1 MIIVKDRVLFILNL
15 IEEVRGAAEEVSLAE
30 LFTFFPLSR
39 PKRNLYAALSYAV
52 KNGDVKRVSNGSKD
66 GYRLTFTGK
75 KKLQKDFPLVS
86 FRKRE
91 WDGKWRVLIYDVP
104 DSRKS
109 AREGLRRKVRQYG
122 FGKLQNSTYISPFP
136 IEKAMVDFLE
146 ANFLTNKVIF
156 MTADNIFSGGDKYL
170 AENIWKLTRLNT
182 HYGRILEELRE
193 KETEERDLNRLRGEL
208 VGLLEIDPFLPN
220 DLLPKPWF
228 RDETI
233 KKLIR

>member
-1 MIIVKDRVLFILNL
+1 
-15 IEEVRGAAEEVSLAE
+15 
-30 LFTFFPLSR
+30 
-39 PKRNLYAALSYAV
+39 
-52 KNGDVKRVSNGSKD
+52 
-66 GYRLTFTGK
+66 
-75 KKLQKDFPLVS
+75 
-86 FRKRE
+86 
-91 WDGKWRVLIYDVP
+91 
-104 DSRKS
+104 
-109 AREGLRRKVRQYG
+109 
-122 FGKLQNSTYISPFP
+122 
-136 IEKAMVDFLE
+136 
-146 ANFLTNKVIF
+146 